1 MFDKI
6 YDLIKKYDN
15 IVIAHHIGVDPDAMA
30 STVGLKNSILLT
42 FPNKKVRLAGS
53 GSNRFSYFGK
63 LDKPEEVKDNT
74 LLIVCDTPDKR
85 RIDGVVDMSKFSDV
99 IKLDHHP
106 FIEKFSDYEYIDTL
120 PDGHPLRGYWYLPF
134 LVFQTYNSTGSPE
147 TD

>member
-6 YDLIKKYDN
+6 YELITKYDN

-63 LDKPEEVKDNT
+63 LDKPE
-74 LLIVCDTPDKR
+74 
-85 RIDGVVDMSKFSDV
+85 
-99 IKLDHHP
+99 
-106 FIEKFSDYEYIDTL
+106 
-120 PDGHPLRGYWYLPF
+120 
-134 LVFQTYNSTGSPE
+134 
-147 TD
+147 